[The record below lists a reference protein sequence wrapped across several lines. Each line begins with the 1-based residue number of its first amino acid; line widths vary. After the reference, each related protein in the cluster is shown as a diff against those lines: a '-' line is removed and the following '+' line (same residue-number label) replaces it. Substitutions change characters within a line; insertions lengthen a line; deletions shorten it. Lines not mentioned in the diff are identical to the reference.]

1 MAPKRVRIGGANDH
15 EAGTSNSKEKGKD
28 PLIEEPEK
36 LPVADQIL
44 GDSRSIEEEI
54 IEIAALDLLLL
65 LLFASLEFENL
76 VYAPSYVE
84 ETKSFDGENLVLAF
98 YEALKKGKVE
108 DIINLLT
115 TQLSWRYYGP
125 PSERHLIK
133 YLSGVTD
140 KVNFCFQ
147 VTYMH
152 AINSNVVCI
161 EGQALFGSDEGA
173 SSKHRRTW
181 VHVWML
187 KGNKLVEL
195 REYFDA
201 ILTIVT
207 LKPCACQK
215 LCTLWQSKLS
225 RVYER
230 SFPSL
235 ILII

>member
-1 MAPKRVRIGGANDH
+1 MGWCRQRLFSSGAHPLQIDILELQMVEREYAWSCVREGAVSSVADQSWKRVRI
-15 EAGTSNSKEKGKD
+15 
-28 PLIEEPEK
+28 LR
-36 LPVADQIL
+36 VL
-44 GDSRSIEEEI
+44 GDV
-54 IEIAALDLLLL
+54 D
-65 LLFASLEFENL
+65 
-76 VYAPSYVE
+76 
-84 ETKSFDGENLVLAF
+84 ETNKFDGENLVLAF

-108 DIINLLT
+108 DISNLLT
-115 TQLSWRYYGP
+115 TQLSWRFYGP
-125 PSERHLIK
+125 PSERHLIE
-133 YLSGVTD
+133 YLSGVTN

-147 VTYMH
+147 VTYVNV
-152 AINSNVVCI
+152 INSNVVCI
-161 EGQALFGSDEGA
+161 EGQALFGPDEGA
-173 SSKHRRTW
+173 NSKHRRTW
-181 VHVWML
+181 VHVWTL

-225 RVYER
+225 RVYEM